1 MLPWVGESKVF
12 TPEKRAAVT
21 GDLVGV
27 GPAQN
32 GKSMSGAAS
41 TSASRRI
48 VSPSGGL
55 SKSAGRK
62 EMALD
67 CELKPGARFRM
78 SPLGAQR
85 CPKLAG
91 RIGTVVHVLPTK
103 SSFRVLVD
111 GTKTVRSIHG
121 SYIMPVV
128 EGREAGQ
135 VNL

>member
-1 MLPWVGESKVF
+1 M
-12 TPEKRAAVT
+12 A

-27 GPAQN
+27 GSAEN
-32 GKSMSGAAS
+32 RKKTSGAAS
-41 TSASRRI
+41 RSASWRI
-48 VSPSGGL
+48 LRPSDGLSNSGG
-55 SKSAGRK
+55 SK
-62 EMALD
+62 EMAVD

-78 SPLGAQR
+78 SPLGAER
-85 CPKLAG
+85 CPRLAG
-91 RIGTVVHVLPTK
+91 CIGTVVHVLPTK

-128 EGREAGQ
+128 EAREAGQ